1 VSGNDA
7 GGSAVARRVDERSG
21 IVEEVEFFDGGRLF
35 GCRHRPLRS
44 EPRRLGVVICSP
56 ILSDFGANYRREVT
70 LARSLAA
77 AGLCVQRF
85 HPRGT
90 GHSGGER
97 LDLTLATMTDDAL
110 AAVDRLV
117 AASGVEAVAL
127 VGTRFS
133 ALSAAAAARR
143 LGPAPIVLWEPVL
156 RPARYFRE
164 GLRAQSVHRLKLG
177 RSGIDDPE
185 AELETNGFV
194 DLLGIPVGPA
204 LFHTG
209 PDTDLATVLG
219 GEARPLLLVQLERRE
234 SLRPEYQDAVDAWT
248 AVGLDVTA
256 TTAPTEESWWFVPD
270 RLATSDELL
279 ELTSTWILDRVERF
293 STHSAALSTAKCV
306 ENEGAPAERPVFVP
320 ASTGEL
326 LAVVTEPDGAV
337 APRGVAAVMLRGG
350 GWRPSSGP
358 RRTQTHTARALA
370 GLGYHGVRF
379 SYHGIAESGG
389 DDEGV
394 IRLDRPHLADTAAV
408 CDWVGAQGLRPVL
421 VGNCFGARTA
431 LAAAATDPSVAGLVL
446 LVPPVHD
453 FEVARRLDRRP
464 LSRFARRLAPGH
476 VAAVL
481 RDPHRR
487 RALGRTWRAVLDVA
501 GRRARR
507 GASPEEAAPDWVSHR
522 FLAQLDT
529 VLDRELPVLF
539 VYGRDDP
546 YGKDFDA
553 ARTGPLGQT
562 LEDAGDRIRVE
573 VVPGRVHGVTSHE
586 TQEAVLAAII
596 DWAGTDL
603 LDSLNAGA
611 AT

>member
-1 VSGNDA
+1 L
-7 GGSAVARRVDERSG
+7 G
-21 IVEEVEFFDGGRLF
+21 IVEEVEFFAGGRLF
-35 GCRHRPLRS
+35 GCRHRPLRTG
-44 EPRRLGVVICSP
+44 PRPVGVVICSP
-56 ILSDFGANYRREVT
+56 ILSDFGANYRREVA
-70 LARSLAA
+70 LARNLAA
-77 AGLCVQRF
+77 AGLSVQRF

-90 GHSGGER
+90 GHSRGDR
-97 LDLTLATMTDDAL
+97 LDLTLTTMTDDAM
-110 AAVDRLV
+110 AAVDQLV
-117 AASGVEAVAL
+117 ATSGVEAVTL
-127 VGTRFS
+127 VGTRFA
-133 ALSAAAAARR
+133 ALSAAAVARR
-143 LGPAPIVLWEPVL
+143 LGTAPLVLWEPVL
-156 RPARYFRE
+156 RPGRYFRE
-164 GLRAQSVHRLKLG
+164 GLRARSVHQLKLG

-185 AELETNGFV
+185 AELESTGFV

-204 LFHTG
+204 LFHT
-209 PDTDLATVLG
+209 DTDLLTALG
-219 GEARPLLLVQLERRE
+219 SEARPLLLVQLERRE
-234 SLRPEYQDAVDAWT
+234 ALRPEYREAADAWI
-248 AVGLDVTA
+248 AAGLDVTA
-256 TTAPTEESWWFVPD
+256 AVAPIDESWWFVPD

-279 ELTSTWILDRVERF
+279 ELTAGWILAHPSRMLGGSFPFTGTIRPTFGNADGNGGPV
-293 STHSAALSTAKCV
+293 
-306 ENEGAPAERPVFVP
+306 ERPVFVP

-337 APRGVAAVMLRGG
+337 EPKGLAAVMLRGG

-358 RRTQTHTARALA
+358 RRTQTRTARALA

-394 IRLDRPHLADTAAV
+394 IRLDRPHLADTAAM

-431 LAAAATDPSVAGLVL
+431 LAAAAADPAVAGLVL

-487 RALGRTWRAVLDVA
+487 RALGRTGRAMLDVA

-507 GASPEEAAPDWVSHR
+507 GTGSARSAGTGGHASPEWVSHR
-522 FLAQLDT
+522 FLAQLAT
-529 VLDRELPVLF
+529 VLGRNVPVLF

-546 YGKDFDA
+546 YGKDFHT
-553 ARTGPLGQT
+553 ARSGRLGR
-562 LEDAGDRIRVE
+562 LLDDPDHRVRVE
-573 VVPGRVHGVTSHE
+573 IVPGRVHGVTSHA
-586 TQEAVLAAII
+586 TQEAALAAILE
-596 DWAGTDL
+596 WAGTDL
-603 LDSLNAGA
+603 LDAVDAGA
-611 AT
+611 TT